1 MKLRVCQNSIRLR
14 LSQTEVKRL
23 ADRQTIEMRADLLP
37 QPLVYQLA
45 AGEESD
51 MASVTFQHGILR
63 VALPASQLRN
73 WALTRQVG
81 IEISIP
87 GGSAGHSLT
96 LLIEKDFKCL
106 HGEVEDQEDCFANPL
121 AAVE

>member
-1 MKLRVCQNSIRLR
+1 MKLKVSQNSIRLR

-45 AGEESD
+45 ADEEGEP
-51 MASVTFQHGILR
+51 ASVTFQDGILQ
-63 VALPASQLRN
+63 VTLPASQLRH
-73 WALTRQVG
+73 WALTEQVG
-81 IEISIP
+81 IEISLP
-87 GGSAGHSLT
+87 GGSASQPLSL
-96 LLIEKDFKCL
+96 LVEKDFKCL

-121 AAVE
+121 AAVK